1 MRYWW
6 VNQNQ
11 TYRHEVAGGYLW
23 SPKRKRSKRHP
34 EGLLNPFYEF
44 MREVAP
50 GDLIFSFADTFI
62 RAIGIAKSTCY
73 ECPKPREFGAVGAYW
88 EQVGW
93 KVEVEFR
100 PLANPIRPVDHMA
113 SLGPTLPE
121 KYSPLSLDGRGS
133 QSVYLTAVPPAMANA
148 LAGLIGREAQQAVEV
163 GTTFAQDVGL
173 SDRPAQAVA
182 EWEEHLRTTIEHDV
196 AIPETTRAQLVL
208 ARRGQGR
215 FREAV
220 SNIERHC
227 RVTGVNRPEH
237 LIASHCKPWRD
248 SDNAERLDGENG
260 LLLTPSID
268 HLFDRGFISF
278 ENSGELL
285 VSPVAHEVSLR
296 KMGVPVG
303 QRVNVGGF
311 SQGQRRYLEFHRE
324 SVFLQAVRR

>member
-23 SPKRKRSKRHP
+23 SPKRKANGH
-34 EGLLNPFYEF
+34 LNPFYEF

-50 GDLIFSFADTFI
+50 GDVIFSFADTFI

-73 ECPKPREFGAVGAYW
+73 ECPKPHEFGAVGAYW

-100 PLANPIRPVDHMA
+100 PLSQPIRPVDHMT
-113 SLGPTLPE
+113 SLRPTLPE
-121 KYSPLSLDGRGS
+121 RYSPLSQDGRGS
-133 QSVYLTAVPPAMANA
+133 QSVYLTTVPAAMAQA
-148 LAGLIGREAQQAVEV
+148 LAALIGHEAQMAMNV
-163 GTTFAQDVGL
+163 GQSVAQDTGL
-173 SDRPAQAVA
+173 SDRPAQAIA
-182 EWEEHLRTTIEHDV
+182 EWEEHLRSSIERSPT
-196 AIPETTRAQLVL
+196 IPETEKQQLVL
-208 ARRGQGR
+208 SRRGQGK
-215 FREAV
+215 FRDNV
-220 SNIERHC
+220 SRIETHC
-227 RVTGVNRPEH
+227 RITGVNRPEH

-278 ENSGELL
+278 ENNGELL
-285 VSPVAHEVSLR
+285 VSPVAHPVSLR
-296 KMGVPVG
+296 KMGVPAG
-303 QRVNVGGF
+303 QRVNVGRF
-311 SQGQRRYLEFHRE
+311 TDGQRRYLEYHRE

>member
-23 SPKRKRSKRHP
+23 SPKRKANGHV
-34 EGLLNPFYEF
+34 NPFYEF

-62 RAIGIAKSTCY
+62 RAIGVAKSVCY
-73 ECPKPREFGAVGAYW
+73 ECPKPLEFGTVGMNW
-88 EQVGW
+88 EKIGW
-93 KVEVEFR
+93 KVEVDFQ
-100 PLANPIRPVDHMA
+100 PLKSPVRPVD
-113 SLGPTLPE
+113 SISTLRPLLPD
-121 KYSPLSLDGRGS
+121 KYSPLSADGRGS
-133 QSVYLTAVPPAMANA
+133 QSVYLTEVPIPLA
-148 LAGLIGREAQQAVEV
+148 LALAALIGQPAQRAIDIAN
-163 GTTFAQDVGL
+163 TFAQDVGI
-173 SDRPAQAVA
+173 SDQPAQSIAK
-182 EWEEHLRTTIEHDV
+182 WEEHLRSKIEKDV
-196 AIPETTRAQLVL
+196 AIPQTTREQLVL

-215 FREAV
+215 FRENV
-220 SNIERHC
+220 SRIETRC
-227 RVTGVNRPEH
+227 RVTSVNRPEH

-260 LLLTPSID
+260 LMLTPSID

-278 ENSGELL
+278 ENNGDLL
-285 VSPVAHEVSLR
+285 VSCVAHEFSLR

-303 QRVNVGGF
+303 TKFNAGAF
-311 SQGQRRYLEFHRE
+311 ADGQRRYLDFHRD

>member
-23 SPKRKRSKRHP
+23 SPKRKSNGHI
-34 EGLLNPFYEF
+34 NPYYEF

-50 GDLIFSFADTFI
+50 GDLIFSFANTFI
-62 RAIGIAKSTCY
+62 RAIGIAKSVCY
-73 ECPKPREFGAVGAYW
+73 ECPKPNEFGAVGMNW
-88 EQVGW
+88 ERVGW
-93 KVEVEFR
+93 KVEVQYQTLTKPFKVSEYME
-100 PLANPIRPVDHMA
+100 V
-113 SLGPTLPE
+113 LGPLLPG
-121 KYSPLSLDGRGS
+121 KYSPLSPEGHGS
-133 QSVYLTAVPPAMANA
+133 QSVYLTTVPEGMART
-148 LAGLIGREAQQAVEV
+148 LANLIGYEATRAVEL
-163 GTTFAQDVGL
+163 GNLFSQDTGL
-173 SDRPAQAVA
+173 TDRPAQSIA
-182 EWEEHLRTTIEHDV
+182 EWEEHLRSKIEKDV
-196 AIPETTRAQLVL
+196 AIPETTREQLVL
-208 ARRGQGR
+208 ARRGQGK
-215 FREAV
+215 FRQEV
-220 SNIERHC
+220 SRIETHC

-278 ENSGELL
+278 ENNGELL
-285 VSPVAHEVSLR
+285 VSGVAHKFSLG

-303 QRVNVGGF
+303 VKFNAGAF
-311 SQGQRRYLEFHRE
+311 SDGQRRYLDFHRE

>member
-1 MRYWW
+1 LRYWW

-23 SPKRKRSKRHP
+23 SPKRKANGH
-34 EGLLNPFYEF
+34 LNPFYEF

-50 GDLIFSFADTFI
+50 GDVIFSFADTLI
-62 RAIGIAKSTCY
+62 RAIGIAKSHCY
-73 ECPKPREFGAVGAYW
+73 ECPKPLEFGSVGMYW

-93 KVEVEFR
+93 KIDVEYQALTR
-100 PLANPIRPVDHMA
+100 PTRPVEHMA
-113 SLGPTLPE
+113 SLAPLLPDR
-121 KYSPLSLDGRGS
+121 YSPLQANGHGS
-133 QSVYLTAVPPAMANA
+133 QSVYLTAVPPPMAQA
-148 LAGLIGREAQQAVEV
+148 LAGLIGHEARRAIEI
-163 GTTFAQDVGL
+163 GHTLAQDAGL
-173 SDRPAQAVA
+173 SDRPAQALA
-182 EWEEHLRTTIEHDV
+182 EWEEHVRSSIEQNPTIPQTEKQ
-196 AIPETTRAQLVL
+196 QLVL
-208 ARRGQGR
+208 SRRGQGK
-215 FREAV
+215 FRDNV
-220 SNIERHC
+220 SRIETHC

-278 ENSGELL
+278 ENGGELL

-324 SVFLQAVRR
+324 SVFLRAVRRA